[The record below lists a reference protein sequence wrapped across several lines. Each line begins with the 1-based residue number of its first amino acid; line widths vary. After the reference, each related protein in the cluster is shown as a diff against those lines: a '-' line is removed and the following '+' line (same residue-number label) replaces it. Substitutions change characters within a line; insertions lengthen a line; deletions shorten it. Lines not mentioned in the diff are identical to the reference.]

1 MDNVQRKQ
9 IIQTK
14 VWRNKNSSD
23 IHQTAWIN
31 IMPTS
36 FSTTLALPLDM
47 WEFCFLNK
55 LDTSWTHSVSE
66 YYRVHAETDVHHLFF
81 WLSHLSSIGLDDW
94 QRVKGVLLARFTQWN
109 SITLLIQLVRIQ
121 RLAKS
126 LTLWHHAP
134 PRSFPQLMP
143 TVLWNTAF
151 TDVAM
156 FVLFYYASH
165 WKHTVVQCLAAG
177 MIRCGLIISN
187 YTMWCP
193 HTA

>member
-1 MDNVQRKQ
+1 MYKESKLYKQRFEE
-9 IIQTK
+9 TK
-14 VWRNKNSSD
+14 IPLIFIKLHESTSCLLPFLPHLLYLWICESFVF
-23 IHQTAWIN
+23 WIN
-31 IMPTS
+31 WIQVEH
-36 FSTTLALPLDM
+36 TL
-47 WEFCFLNK
+47 FLNTTEYMLK
-55 LDTSWTHSVSE
+55 LMYTI
-66 YYRVHAETDVHHLFF
+66 LFF

-94 QRVKGVLLARFTQWN
+94 QCVKGVLLARFTQWN

-187 YTMWCP
+187 YTMRCP